1 LFILRATRA
10 ETRTSLREKQKI
22 SNIGLQVQ
30 QLTEISAVF
39 SRRLEQTVRA
49 TRRKPTPLLLAYRR
63 PQEGVGPA
71 AAALAQSAAAEPSL
85 ASLNSFGPDSHEV

>member
-1 LFILRATRA
+1 MARVC
-10 ETRTSLREKQKI
+10 REKQKI

-63 PQEGVGPA
+63 PPEVAMTAAPSSTKASKPPPPPA
-71 AAALAQSAAAEPSL
+71 ASYDPRGIAAY
-85 ASLNSFGPDSHEV
+85 EV